1 MSEGLGCIIALAAIA
16 FVIWLIGQL
25 VAIVLFVILVVPIYL
40 VFLLYLGLRF
50 VATNIFVAMDGLFY
64 LGFDVP
70 VIIVW
75 VFWGLAIGAA
85 IQGYRELR
93 SIYGRKWIGMLILIT
108 PVLLLMFVGVIKS
121 VTGSPPSGNTTP
133 TVMEQNIV
141 EPKKELIESPMK
153 STAGM
158 EYTQSTP
165 TDLSPYINMVLIP
178 AGEFQMQSHGLAG
191 TFHGNIHVE
200 SFFIDIYEV
209 TNAQYKKFIDANPQW
224 QKDQILDKYHNG
236 SYLDHWD
243 GNNYPTGKDDYPV
256 THVSWYAA
264 MAYAQWAD
272 KRLPT
277 EAEWEK
283 AARGGLVGMKYP
295 WGNAIDASKANYDGN
310 FDGPTPVGNYA
321 PNGYGLYDM
330 SGNVS
335 EWCLDANDYY
345 VTSRGRIIPEVE
357 PISGTE
363 TTHLVHNFTE
373 VPDFP
378 ERALRGGSWD
388 NYASD
393 VRSGSRH
400 ALESTFAYSKLGFR
414 CVKPANLLT
423 FPQ

>member
-1 MSEGLGCIIALAAIA
+1 MSEGLGCIIAAAAIA

-25 VAIVLFVILVVPIYL
+25 IAIVLFVILVVPIYL

-50 VATNIFVAMDGLFY
+50 IATNIFVAMDELFY

-70 VIIVW
+70 IIMVW

-93 SIYGRKWIGMLILIT
+93 SIYGQRWFGMLILIT
-108 PVLLLMFVGVIKS
+108 PMLLLTLVGVIKN
-121 VTGSPPSGNTTP
+121 VTGSPPSGSTTSP
-133 TVMEQNIV
+133 VIEQNIV
-141 EPKKELIESPMK
+141 GAKRELIK
-153 STAGM
+153 STKKLPAGM
-158 EYTQSTP
+158 EYTRSTP
-165 TDLSPYINMVLIP
+165 TDLSPYTNMVLIP
-178 AGEFQMQSHGLAG
+178 AGEFQMQSHGVAG
-191 TFHGNIHVE
+191 TFHGKIHVE
-200 SFFIDIYEV
+200 AFFIDVYEV

-224 QKDQILDKYHNG
+224 EKEQILDKYHDG
-236 SYLDHWD
+236 SYLDYWD

-283 AARGGLVGMKYP
+283 AARGGFEGVKYP

-330 SGNVS
+330 SGNVW

-363 TTHLVHNFTE
+363 ITHLVHNFTE
-373 VPDFP
+373 VSDFP

-393 VRSGSRH
+393 VGVGSRH
-400 ALESTFAYSKLGFR
+400 VLEPTFAYGKLGFR
-414 CVKPANLLT
+414 CVKPVNLLT
-423 FPQ
+423 FPK